1 MRLYNLAFALL
12 QLLNLLDVVIDN
24 AEKNSSSSHDPSSS
38 VSEQPDH
45 QVSTSGAEMNVVS
58 TMASGEGSSSMK
70 ASASDADREKNAQ
83 NVLNNLPQPELQLL
97 CSLLAREG

>member
-1 MRLYNLAFALL
+1 M

-24 AEKNSSSSHDPSSS
+24 AEKKSS
-38 VSEQPDH
+38 VSVFEQPDH

-58 TMASGEGSSSMK
+58 STMASGEGSSSVK
-70 ASASDADREKNAQ
+70 ASASDEDGEKNTQ
-83 NVLNNLPQPELQLL
+83 TVLNNLPKPELQLL